1 LFVTRLQ
8 KPLAQSLVAAQV
20 LPSGHFAQVMPPQ
33 SMSVSPV
40 LSCPS
45 LHGSVLAS
53 EPASLLLL
61 PSEASS
67 PASPL
72 LDPPLLDPPLLDPPL
87 LDPPLL
93 DPPLLLDSDG
103 DPPLSSDSSE
113 HPMTTTIPSAAMRA
127 MFLRTRM

>member
-1 LFVTRLQ
+1 
-8 KPLAQSLVAAQV
+8 
-20 LPSGHFAQVMPPQ
+20 
-33 SMSVSPV
+33 MSVSPV

-93 DPPLLLDSDG
+93 DPPLLDPPLLDPPLLLDSDG